1 MRYSIWKRVDA
12 SRPEEAQERIREH
25 VIHVIRIARE
35 IQVAQV
41 ARAARAARVA
51 RVEMDLSL
59 REEAEQVLTKCDDY
73 NVINLDVACR
83 IRSKSSM
90 LARHPL
96 YNHPKLTR

>member
-1 MRYSIWKRVDA
+1 MRYSIWTRVDA

-25 VIHVIRIARE
+25 VIHVIRIAQETR
-35 IQVAQV
+35 V
-41 ARAARAARVA
+41 ARVA
-51 RVEMDLSL
+51 REEGREVEMDLSL
-59 REEAEQVLTKCDDY
+59 REAAEQVLTKCGDY

-83 IRSKSSM
+83 NRSKSSM

>member
-12 SRPEEAQERIREH
+12 SRPEEAQEQIQEH
-25 VIHVIRIARE
+25 VIRVIRIARE
-35 IQVAQV
+35 IQVARV
-41 ARAARAARVA
+41 ARAAR
-51 RVEMDLSL
+51 VEVDLTL
-59 REEAEQVLTKCDDY
+59 KEEAEQMMPLCDDY

-83 IRSKSSM
+83 NRSKSSM